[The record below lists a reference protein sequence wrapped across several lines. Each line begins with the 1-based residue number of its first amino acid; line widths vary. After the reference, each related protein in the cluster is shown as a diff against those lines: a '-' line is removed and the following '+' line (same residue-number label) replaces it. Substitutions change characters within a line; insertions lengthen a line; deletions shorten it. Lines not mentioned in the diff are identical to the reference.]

1 MLYFC
6 NKIYC
11 KLALFCKIILYI
23 VWFSAILKAYKQNM
37 KGKDKMTQKH
47 NALLVAAKARTEY
60 NPHRA
65 PKAAHIIGG
74 ALIVAL
80 AGYLVTVV
88 LFSI

>member
-1 MLYFC
+1 MT
-6 NKIYC
+6 
-11 KLALFCKIILYI
+11 
-23 VWFSAILKAYKQNM
+23 KQ
-37 KGKDKMTQKH
+37 
-47 NALLVAAKARTEY
+47 NALLTAAKQRTEY

-80 AGYLVTVV
+80 AGYLATIV